1 MSIRKIRKNDV
12 VVVMAGGSRG
22 KTGKVLQ
29 VLPAS
34 GRAVVEGL
42 NLVRKHLRKT
52 QERPQGGI
60 ADKEAPIAL
69 SKLMLHCPACKKGV
83 KVSRTSE
90 AGKSVRKCRKCGH
103 SFDV

>member
-12 VVVMAGGSRG
+12 VEAIAGGSRG

-29 VLPAS
+29 VFPAS
-34 GRAVVEGL
+34 GRAIVEGL
-42 NLVRKHLRKT
+42 NLVKKHTRKT
-52 QERPQGGI
+52 QDRPQGGI
-60 ADKEAPIAL
+60 VDKEAPIAL

-83 KVSRTSE
+83 KIHRLTE
-90 AGKSVRKCRKCGH
+90 AGKRVRKCRKCGH